1 MSKYYLATFRILS
14 AIDDQCKDLEKLG
27 AAQGPFFNQPESHQ
41 ARCFRG
47 AISMKLL
54 HNSQCGNSG
63 VFLLLV
69 MYLSD
74 IPNSQPT
81 ADPVPI
87 APRTG

>member
-47 AISMKLL
+47 P
-54 HNSQCGNSG
+54 
-63 VFLLLV
+63 F
-69 MYLSD
+69 
-74 IPNSQPT
+74 P
-81 ADPVPI
+81 
-87 APRTG
+87 